1 MINIGI
7 IGCGRIAQVRHI
19 PEYDQNPDAC
29 IYGVYDINEKR
40 AEEIAEKYHAV
51 SYKSYE
57 DLLNDDAI
65 DAVSICTANHSHCE
79 ISIKALKSGKHVL
92 CEKPMAVT
100 YEECQAMVN
109 AAKETGKYLMV
120 GQQERLF
127 PIHVKAREV
136 LQSGAIGDVL
146 SFRTNFRHSGP
157 ENWTVD
163 RQKVWFFDKKSAAF
177 GAMADLGIHKADLIH
192 YLLDDVIESAVAVTE
207 TLDKKNP
214 DGTPID
220 VDDNA
225 ICIYR
230 TRKGVIGTMEVSWT
244 CYGQEDK
251 STVIYGT
258 KGILKINSN
267 PQYPI
272 ILEKQTGEQVY
283 YDMTNYNPGQNGSG
297 IIDAWMTCLTTNTP
311 PLISGES
318 SFESIKAVFAA
329 LESAE
334 KGCVVNTDSLSKHSS
349 EQN

>member
-1 MINIGI
+1 M
-7 IGCGRIAQVRHI
+7 
-19 PEYDQNPDAC
+19 
-29 IYGVYDINEKR
+29 NEKR
-40 AEEIAEKYHAV
+40 TEEIAAKYHAV
-51 SYKSYE
+51 PYKSYE
-57 DLLNDDAI
+57 DLLNDEAI

-100 YEECQAMVN
+100 YDECQAMVN
-109 AAKETGKYLMV
+109 AAKETGKFLMI

-127 PIHVKAREV
+127 LTHVKAKEI
-136 LQSGAIGDVL
+136 LQSGAIGNVL
-146 SFRTNFRHSGP
+146 SFHTNFRHSGP

-163 RQKVWFFDKKSAAF
+163 RQKVWFFDKRSAAF

-192 YLLDDVIESAVAVTE
+192 YLLDDVIESAMAVTE

-225 ICIYR
+225 VCIFR
-230 TRKGVIGTMEVSWT
+230 TQNGVIGTMEVSWT

-251 STVIYGT
+251 STIIYGT
-258 KGILKINSN
+258 NGSLKINCD

-272 ILEKQTGEQVY
+272 ILEKKSGEQIY
-283 YDMTNYNPGQNGSG
+283 FDMKNYHSSQNGSG
-297 IIDAWMTCLTTNTP
+297 IIDTWMTCLTTNTP
-311 PLISGES
+311 PLISGAS
-318 SFESIKAVFAA
+318 SFESMKAVFAA

-334 KGCVVNTDSLSKHSS
+334 KGCVVNTKNLS
-349 EQN
+349 